1 MNNSVKDENGNIY
14 NLADK
19 LGEGGQGCVFTVR
32 ENDSVVIK
40 ALVDDKLNILQD
52 EKKYLEYQQ
61 NVRRIIAVGEY
72 ENIAVPYVM
81 LEKPYCGYVML
92 FMNGLQSIDKLM
104 LPYLYKNKST
114 GKIYIHSTSKADR
127 TISKQGSKQ
136 EFDFA
141 YNFNGTLAKRL
152 KCLAKL
158 AKIMGEFEDTDVVYC
173 DLSPNNIYISKDPK
187 SYETWLIDLDN
198 LRHSKDIYGPIGTPG
213 YMAPEVS
220 RGNPNTIYSDR
231 YSFAL
236 VAYRFLLM
244 KEPFLGQAQDDFC
257 SWEDDSSDEDA
268 FEQAVANGEIAWI
281 WEKDDD
287 SNRSNTG
294 LNPYEMLNE
303 DIVNLFERTF
313 NADGRNNP
321 THRPSMWE
329 WYDALLQASE
339 STFESELKFSEDSFS
354 ELVTEQNN
362 NSNNKY
368 YYFLIT
374 FISENEPF
382 QNSRSVKKLV
392 VNIKHVIE
400 LSDEDGNKEYIAQ
413 PDKKIYW
420 DSDKSVS
427 KYYLSNYDVMNTLP
441 KKYVKDYIVLS
452 RQEKLFS
459 KATEFKISA
468 PSSKEFE
475 VVAIEENCIV
485 KTIKDL
491 LKTTIY
497 IKKRNGQIIK
507 KITITKE

>member
-1 MNNSVKDENGNIY
+1 MNTSVKDENGNIY

-40 ALVDDKLNILQD
+40 ALVDDKMDIIED
-52 EKKYLEYQQ
+52 EEKYLKYQQ
-61 NVRRIIAVGEY
+61 NVRKIIAIGEY

-92 FMNGLQSIDKLM
+92 FMNGLQPIDKSM
-104 LPYLYKNKST
+104 LPYLYKNKTT
-114 GKIYIHSTSKADR
+114 GKIYIYNTSKIDR
-127 TISKQGSKQ
+127 TISRQGSKE

-141 YNFNGTLAKRL
+141 YNFYCPLIKRL

-158 AKIMGEFEDTDVVYC
+158 AKIMGNFEDTDVVYC
-173 DLSPNNIYISKDPK
+173 DLSPNNIYISKNPK

-198 LRHSKDIYGPIGTPG
+198 LSHSKDIHHPIGTPG

-220 RGNPNTIYSDR
+220 KGESNTIYSDR

-244 KEPFLGQAQDDFC
+244 KEPFLGQAQEDFD
-257 SWEDDSSDEDA
+257 SWEDDSNDEDA
-268 FEQAVANGEIAWI
+268 FEKAVSNGEIAWI

-294 LNPYEMLNE
+294 LNPYEILNE

-329 WYDALLQASE
+329 WYHTLLQASE
-339 STFESELKFSEDSFS
+339 SSFKGELKFSEDSFA
-354 ELVTEQNN
+354 ELVKEQNN
-362 NSNNKY
+362 SKY
-368 YYFLIT
+368 FHLPIS

-400 LSDEDGNKEYIAQ
+400 LSDEEGNKEYIAR

-427 KYYLSNYDVMNTLP
+427 KYYLSNYDIMNTIP
-441 KKYVKDYIVLS
+441 KKYVQDYIVLS
-452 RQEKLFS
+452 RKEKLFS
-459 KATEFKISA
+459 KVAEFEISA
-468 PSSKEFE
+468 PNKEYE
-475 VVAIEENCIV
+475 IIAIEENCIV

-497 IKKRNGQIIK
+497 IKYKGKIIK
-507 KITITKE
+507 KITIEKE